1 MQNIWLYS
9 LLGVLAVSLVSL
21 IGILALSIHT
31 ERLKKAL
38 LYLVSFSAGGLLGDV
53 FFHLLP
59 ELVKDGKFTITIS
72 LIILGGIIFCF
83 IMEKFIVWHHCHKVG
98 CEDHPHRLA
107 WMNIFG
113 DLVHNFIDGLIIA
126 AGFLVSTKIGI
137 ATTLAVILHEIPQEI
152 GDFGVLLHAGFS
164 RMKALVTNFI
174 TALSSFIGVILA
186 LSLSSYSEAAA
197 TWLVPFAAGNFIYI
211 ACVDLIPE
219 LHKTPELKKSFFQLL
234 TFILGL
240 GIMALLL
247 FIEL

>member
-9 LLGVLAVSLVSL
+9 LSGVLAISLVSL
-21 IGILALSIHT
+21 IGILTLSIHT
-31 ERLKKAL
+31 DKLKKTL

-59 ELVKDGKFTITIS
+59 ELVKEDEFTITTS

-83 IMEKFIVWHHCHKVG
+83 VLEKFIIWHHCHEVG
-98 CEDHPHRLA
+98 CEDHSQRLA

-126 AGFLVSTKIGI
+126 ASFLVDIKIGL
-137 ATTLAVILHEIPQEI
+137 ATTIAVILHEIPQEI

-164 RMKALVTNFI
+164 RRKALMLNFI
-174 TALSSFIGVILA
+174 TALSAFIGAIFA
-186 LSLSSYSEAAA
+186 LVLNNYSNTFA
-197 TWLVPFAAGNFIYI
+197 TYLIPFAAGNFIYI

-219 LHKTPELKKSFFQLL
+219 LHKTPELKKSFLQLIA
-234 TFILGL
+234 FIFGL
-240 GIMALLL
+240 GMMALLL
-247 FIEL
+247 FIEF